1 MVTIKDI
8 AKVAGVSHTT
18 VSRALNDSPLIKPET
33 KKKIAAIAESL
44 HYVPN
49 VNAKSLVNQKSY
61 IIGLYFSHLSIGTS
75 DSFLVEVIKGISDT
89 LPSEYTLAVH
99 ELLQSDTFDEWSDR
113 DESK

>member
-49 VNAKSLVNQKSY
+49 VNA
-61 IIGLYFSHLSIGTS
+61 
-75 DSFLVEVIKGISDT
+75 
-89 LPSEYTLAVH
+89 
-99 ELLQSDTFDEWSDR
+99 
-113 DESK
+113 